1 MPQKVFKIEIS
12 AKTILF
18 TIAVLLLLQLV
29 WLVKELFFSFLI
41 ALIIMSALNPLVT
54 FLEKYKIPRGL
65 SAFIVFVLLIT
76 GMVALLN
83 WILPPLIE
91 ETGHLFASLPTYIK
105 TLNKTF
111 NLDLQSDLISRT
123 LPNITSNTLNF
134 AKEIFSN
141 VIFIISTIFFSFY
154 FLVEQN
160 VIRKFMLHFFDK
172 QKAHEV
178 SDIVDK
184 AEKRMRAWFWG
195 ELTLMFVIGTL
206 TFIGLNIIG
215 VRYAL
220 PLAIIAGLL
229 EIAPVIGPIISAI
242 PAFIVGIGDTQYL
255 GMAVVILYFIIQ
267 QFENQVIVPLVMKR
281 AVGIAP
287 IATLSALIIGGKIAG
302 VIGILLAIPTA
313 LFLETII
320 VEIAKN
326 RSVHEK
332 TSN

>member
-1 MPQKVFKIEIS
+1 
-12 AKTILF
+12 
-18 TIAVLLLLQLV
+18 
-29 WLVKELFFSFLI
+29 
-41 ALIIMSALNPLVT
+41 
-54 FLEKYKIPRGL
+54 
-65 SAFIVFVLLIT
+65 
-76 GMVALLN
+76 
-83 WILPPLIE
+83 
-91 ETGHLFASLPTYIK
+91 
-105 TLNKTF
+105 
-111 NLDLQSDLISRT
+111 
-123 LPNITSNTLNF
+123 
-134 AKEIFSN
+134 
-141 VIFIISTIFFSFY
+141 
-154 FLVEQN
+154 
-160 VIRKFMLHFFDK
+160 MLHFFDK